1 VVKPT
6 IILAT
11 SNGIGMGHLARA
23 TAVALEMKELAN
35 PVIVSVAGGIAE
47 LPAATGIRCEYIPG
61 KNRGWVKRNL
71 WDSYLQARL
80 LAVAEET
87 GATVISFDGVVPY
100 PGFIATKIANP
111 NLRLIWVRR
120 GLWQKNALRFAL
132 PFQSRL
138 VDKVIEPGD
147 VARSI
152 DKGPTSRRKD
162 AYLTSPV
169 SLFNAD
175 RAKSRSEARSNLGL
189 DQAKPAVLVQLG
201 TGDGDMNE
209 KMRAALTGLLGW
221 RELQVVLT
229 KNPVDENGNS
239 LVPEGLT
246 VKVVRYFPLADL
258 LFAFDGAI
266 AATGYNSVHELLP
279 AAIPTVFVSNIRGT
293 DDQDA
298 RARWCHESGYALRAN
313 HADLADITHT
323 VSQLQDEAIRGRL
336 HSKCAALADI
346 SGGSE
351 IAQILIDIAMNSN
364 KRSEPLSR
372 RISRRIAVI
381 SLRQTT
387 YFYRKIRP
395 QKMSHD
401 VSKEE
406 VLYSSEIDVE
416 FLRSAIKGNRHFE
429 QLIADSSKNYLEVRR
444 KIANRF
450 RNN

>member
-1 VVKPT
+1 VAKPT
-6 IILAT
+6 IVLAT

-23 TAVALEMKELAN
+23 TAVALEMKGSAN

-61 KNRGWVKRNL
+61 KNRGWIKRNL

-80 LAVAEET
+80 LAVVEET
-87 GATVISFDGVVPY
+87 GASVISFDGVVPY

-111 NLRLIWVRR
+111 NLQLIWVRR

-147 VARSI
+147 IARGI

-162 AYLTSPV
+162 AHLTSPV
-169 SLFNAD
+169 SLFSAG
-175 RAKSRSEARSNLGL
+175 RAKSRSEARSILGL
-189 DQAKPAVLVQLG
+189 DQVKPAVLVQLG

-221 RELQVVLT
+221 RDLQVVLT

-298 RARWCHESGYALRAN
+298 RAHWCHENGYALRAN

-323 VSQLQDEAIRGRL
+323 VSQLIDESVRTRL
-336 HSKCAALADI
+336 HSQCAALGDT

-351 IAQILIDIAMNSN
+351 IAQILIDVASN
-364 KRSEPLSR
+364 PINRVEPLIR
-372 RISRRIAVI
+372 RILRGIAVI
-381 SLRQTT
+381 SLRLAT
-387 YFYRKIRP
+387 YLYRKIRP
-395 QKMSHD
+395 QEISHI
-401 VSKEE
+401 VSKDE
-406 VLYSSEIDVE
+406 VLYSSETEAE

-429 QLIADSSKNYLEVRR
+429 HLIADSSKNYLEVRR

-450 RNN
+450 RNI